1 MADLKLAYGTASD
14 VTITLASLAS
24 DTNLL
29 TGREST
35 AVDNTSSLV
44 LDYLVSGKIT
54 AGTAPTNT
62 GSKSIEVWAVGSWD
76 GTNWP
81 SVFDGTDSDETVT
94 SADIKA
100 SVCRF
105 VAAMACDTT
114 ADRSYFFGPVSLA
127 AVFGGTLPPK
137 FVFFVTHNLRTSAT
151 PAVGVALNSTAG
163 NHKITIQPV
172 FQTVN

>member
-14 VTITLASLAS
+14 VTITLASMAT

-29 TGREST
+29 TGRESAT
-35 AVDNTSSLV
+35 IDNSANLF

-54 AGTAPTNT
+54 AGTSPTAAR
-62 GSKSIEVWAVGSWD
+62 SIEVWAVGSWD

-81 SVFDGTDSDETVT
+81 DVFDGTESAETIT

-105 VAAMACDTT
+105 VAAMAT
-114 ADRSYFFGPVSLA
+114 ANTSDRVYHFGPVSLA
-127 AVFGGTLPPK
+127 AAFGGTLPPK
-137 FVFFVTHNLRTSAT
+137 VVLFVTHST
-151 PAVGVALNSTAG
+151 GVNLNSTAG
-163 NHKITIQPV
+163 NHQIRLQPV

>member
-29 TGREST
+29 AGREST
-35 AVDNTSSLV
+35 AVDNTSLLV

-62 GSKSIEVWAVGSWD
+62 GSKTIEVWAVGSWD
-76 GTNWP
+76 GTTWP

-94 SADIKA
+94 SADIKS

-114 ADRSYFFGPVSLA
+114 ADREYFFGPVSLA
-127 AVFGGTLPPK
+127 SAFGGTLPPK
-137 FVFFVTHNLRTSAT
+137 FGFFVVHNLRTSAT

-163 NHKITIQPV
+163 NHQIRLQPV
-172 FQTVN
+172 YQTIN